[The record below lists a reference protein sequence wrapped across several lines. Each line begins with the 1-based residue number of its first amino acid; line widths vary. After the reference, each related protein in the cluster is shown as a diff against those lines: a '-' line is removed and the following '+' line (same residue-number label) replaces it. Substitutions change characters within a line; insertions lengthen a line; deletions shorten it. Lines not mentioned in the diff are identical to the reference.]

1 MPSET
6 GRESRRGCLGAVVD
20 ELGVATIYR
29 SPANV
34 KLLIIQRAVR
44 LMAYGASTLPLIPH
58 LRALG
63 HSESLIGLFLSL
75 TLVGDVL
82 LSLLLTAVAD
92 RLGRRA
98 ILGIGSIMMTASG
111 IVFAI
116 SSNYWILLVAAVF
129 GVISPSGNE
138 IGPFRAI
145 EESIVA
151 QLPPAAHRSDV
162 YAWYSLMGTAGA
174 ATGIISCGWTV
185 QSLQRNK
192 GWSETKAFQAIFLAY
207 AAFGVI
213 KLALTLCLN
222 SDVEAEVVKILPQ
235 AAAASEGERRPLL
248 AGNEAG
254 ANGQSQDA
262 SAAEAKAE
270 SRWSL
275 LPQIRKEGRLII
287 VNLCLL
293 FMLDSFASGLVSL
306 SWISYYFKSTYNM
319 ELGTL
324 GSVFFT
330 TNVIAA
336 ISMLGASSLAKRFGN
351 VNVSVVTPKLMHP
364 RGCCILAQPT
374 DPLAFQQT
382 MVFTHLPSSIFLALI
397 PVPSLQLS
405 LAALFLRHCTAS
417 MDAGPRSAFLAA
429 VIRPSER
436 TAVMGLINT
445 LKTIAQSVGPSATGF
460 LAGSGHFWV
469 AFVVAGSLKATYDL
483 GLLAVFKNHEK
494 EELGR
499 MDREAVAGQ
508 NP

>member
-151 QLPPAAHRSDV
+151 QLTPAAHRSDV

-351 VNVSVVTPKLMHP
+351 VN
-364 RGCCILAQPT
+364 
-374 DPLAFQQT
+374 T

>member
-1 MPSET
+1 MYA

-151 QLPPAAHRSDV
+151 QLTPAAHRSDV

-351 VNVSVVTPKLMHP
+351 VN
-364 RGCCILAQPT
+364 
-374 DPLAFQQT
+374 T

>member
-6 GRESRRGCLGAVVD
+6 GRESRRGCLGAVAD

-151 QLPPAAHRSDV
+151 QLTPAAHRSDV

-222 SDVEAEVVKILPQ
+222 SDVEAEVAKILPQ

-262 SAAEAKAE
+262 PAAEAKAE

-275 LPQIRKEGRLII
+275 LPQIRKEGRLVI

-330 TNVIAA
+330 TNAIAA
-336 ISMLGASSLAKRFGN
+336 ISMLVASSLAKRFGN
-351 VNVSVVTPKLMHP
+351 VN
-364 RGCCILAQPT
+364 
-374 DPLAFQQT
+374 T

>member
-6 GRESRRGCLGAVVD
+6 GRESRRGCLGAVAD

-151 QLPPAAHRSDV
+151 QLTPAAHRSDV

-222 SDVEAEVVKILPQ
+222 SDVEAEVAKILPQ

-262 SAAEAKAE
+262 PAAEAKAE

-275 LPQIRKEGRLII
+275 LPQIRKEGRLVI

-336 ISMLGASSLAKRFGN
+336 ISMLVASSLAKRFGN
-351 VNVSVVTPKLMHP
+351 VN
-364 RGCCILAQPT
+364 
-374 DPLAFQQT
+374 T

>member
-6 GRESRRGCLGAVVD
+6 GRESRRGCLGAVAD

-116 SSNYWILLVAAVF
+116 SSNYWVLLVAAVF

-151 QLPPAAHRSDV
+151 QLTPAAHRSDV

-275 LPQIRKEGRLII
+275 LPQIRKEGRLVI

-336 ISMLGASSLAKRFGN
+336 ISMLVASSLAKRFGN
-351 VNVSVVTPKLMHP
+351 VN
-364 RGCCILAQPT
+364 
-374 DPLAFQQT
+374 T

>member
-6 GRESRRGCLGAVVD
+6 GRESRRGCLGAVAD

-151 QLPPAAHRSDV
+151 QLTPAAHRSDV

-222 SDVEAEVVKILPQ
+222 SDVEAEVAKILPQ

-262 SAAEAKAE
+262 PAAEAKAE

-275 LPQIRKEGRLII
+275 LPQIRKEGRLVI

-336 ISMLGASSLAKRFGN
+336 ISMLVASSLAKRFGN
-351 VNVSVVTPKLMHP
+351 VN
-364 RGCCILAQPT
+364 
-374 DPLAFQQT
+374 T

-483 GLLAVFKNHEK
+483 GMLAVFKNHEK

>member
-1 MPSET
+1 MPNET
-6 GRESRRGCLGAVVD
+6 GRESRRGCLAAVAD

-29 SPANV
+29 SSSNV
-34 KLLIIQRAVR
+34 KLLILQRAVR

-63 HSESLIGLFLSL
+63 HPESLIGLFLSL

-92 RLGRRA
+92 GLGRRA
-98 ILGIGSIMMTASG
+98 VLGIGSIMMTASG
-111 IVFAI
+111 IVFAT

-129 GVISPSGNE
+129 GVISPGGNE
-138 IGPFRAI
+138 IGPFRAV

-151 QLPPAAHRSDV
+151 QLTTPADRSDV

-174 ATGIISCGWTV
+174 ATGIITCGWTV
-185 QSLQRNK
+185 QSLQRNR
-192 GWSETKAFQAIFLAY
+192 GWSETKAFQVIFLAY
-207 AAFGVI
+207 AAFGVL
-213 KLALTLCLN
+213 KLVLTLCLN
-222 SDVEAEVVKILPQ
+222 ADVEPEVAKTSPRAV
-235 AAAASEGERRPLL
+235 AASEGERRPLL

-254 ANGQSQDA
+254 ANGQAQDA
-262 SAAEAKAE
+262 SAAEAKAKG
-270 SRWSL
+270 RWSL
-275 LPQIRKEGRLII
+275 LPQIRKEGRLVIL
-287 VNLCLL
+287 NLCLL
-293 FMLDSFASGLVSL
+293 FMLDAFASSLVSL

-319 ELGTL
+319 ELGAL

-330 TNVIAA
+330 TNIIAA

-351 VNVSVVTPKLMHP
+351 VN
-364 RGCCILAQPT
+364 
-374 DPLAFQQT
+374 T

-405 LAALFLRHCTAS
+405 LAVLFLRHCTAS

-445 LKTIAQSVGPSATGF
+445 LKTVAQSVGPSATGL

-494 EELGR
+494 EELER
-499 MDREAVAGQ
+499 IDREAADGQ
-508 NP
+508 NSQA